1 MFTRDDLIDAVLRR
15 VRAAPGRRPDA
26 ALPAGMRVPQAP
38 ARVREGEPAGPGK
51 GRGLPPV
58 PGRRFLTEREL
69 KNALTPGSREITIPK
84 GAIVSPLAMEWLVLK
99 GIEVRQG

>member
-15 VRAAPGRRPDA
+15 VRT
-26 ALPAGMRVPQAP
+26 P

-69 KNALTPGSREITIPK
+69 RNALTAGSREITIPK

-99 GIEVRQG
+99 GIEVRRS